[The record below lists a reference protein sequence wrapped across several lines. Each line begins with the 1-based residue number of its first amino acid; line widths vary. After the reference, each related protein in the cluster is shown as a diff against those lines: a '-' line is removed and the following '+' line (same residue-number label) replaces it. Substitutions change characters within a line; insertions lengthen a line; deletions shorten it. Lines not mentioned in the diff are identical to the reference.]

1 MKSTGATLSSSEGA
15 RADTPP
21 ASGKST
27 LGVALESAVLQ
38 LGKRAFRLDGD
49 NIRMGLNKDL
59 GFSEKDRNENIRRIG
74 EVAKLFA
81 ASSTLAITAFIS
93 PYIADRDTARKL
105 HEEAGLVFIEV
116 FVDACVLRRGSTSL
130 RACLV
135 LAALARRLRS
145 GLTHAQTARRGREAR
160 SERTVRQGAR
170 RHDPQCAVIA
180 RSSLTAQTSPASQRP
195 TRRRPSPRSTSAPT
209 RARSTTASSR
219 WSPTCVCTRCGAH

>member
-1 MKSTGATLSSSEGA
+1 MNAPVCVTPAGATLSSSEGA
-15 RADTPP
+15 RADTAP

-27 LGVALESAVLQ
+27 LGVALESAILQ

-105 HEEAGLVFIEV
+105 HEEAGLAFIEV
-116 FVDACVLRRGSTSL
+116 FVDACVLLCAGYWQL
-130 RACLV
+130 HARAPHTLC
-135 LAALARRLRS
+135 
-145 GLTHAQTARRGREAR
+145 
-160 SERTVRQGAR
+160 
-170 RHDPQCAVIA
+170 
-180 RSSLTAQTSPASQRP
+180 
-195 TRRRPSPRSTSAPT
+195 
-209 RARSTTASSR
+209 
-219 WSPTCVCTRCGAH
+219 